1 MTNITTI
8 FNDRRKKEREK
19 RALYSKYIFN
29 SHLIMFLII
38 VLGAV
43 MINYSK
49 WLAVAT
55 KFEMKAVLIV
65 VILLLSYLIT
75 FTKAKTFIKEADAV
89 FLLPLE
95 KYYVEVY
102 KNTLTMGTIGHLVM
116 TVIFY
121 FATKPIIDRVGE
133 FQNKLQII
141 NIAIL
146 FLVIIAVNGMKLRE
160 AVYNKP
166 QITSSVLQY
175 LILVLSLL
183 RVVLHK
189 NYYDYM
195 AIIIFII
202 MVMVMIKTNKVYT
215 NINWYGA
222 ADYDKQRKEN
232 YLKFVN
238 MFVDVPMDNIK
249 VARRKYFD
257 ILLPKLKEDNFSVE
271 NSFKYYYYRVF
282 LRQENTVFLA
292 LRLMLVA
299 VMFIYSFKNSYVSM
313 VIIVSYSYLTII
325 QLVPLY
331 KKINNSIWSHVLPV
345 KEEIK
350 VNSFRHL
357 LTVVMLLTTLLLI
370 LISILLTNI
379 NMNNIIINIVAL
391 ILANLVA
398 RIFIVKVK

>member
-75 FTKAKTFIKEADAV
+75 FTKAKTFIKEADSV

>member
-1 MTNITTI
+1 MTDITTI

-55 KFEMKAVLIV
+55 KFEMRAVLIIA
-65 VILLLSYLIT
+65 ILLLSYLIT
-75 FTKAKTFIKEADAV
+75 FTKAKTFIKEADSV

-95 KYYVEVY
+95 KYYVKIY
-102 KNTLTMGTIGHLVM
+102 KNTLTMSTIGHLVI

-121 FATKPIIDRVGE
+121 FGTKPIIDRVGE
-133 FQNKLQII
+133 FQNNLQII
-141 NIAIL
+141 NVAIL
-146 FLVIIAVNGMKLRE
+146 FLAIIVVNGMKLGE

-166 QITSSVLQY
+166 KITSSVLQY

-183 RVVLHK
+183 KVVLHK

-195 AIIIFII
+195 VITIFII

-282 LRQENTVFLA
+282 LRQENTIFLA

-299 VMFIYSFKNSYVSM
+299 VMFIYSLKNSYVSM

-357 LTVVMLLTTLLLI
+357 LTVVMLLTTLLLT

-379 NMNNIIINIVAL
+379 NINNVIINIVAL